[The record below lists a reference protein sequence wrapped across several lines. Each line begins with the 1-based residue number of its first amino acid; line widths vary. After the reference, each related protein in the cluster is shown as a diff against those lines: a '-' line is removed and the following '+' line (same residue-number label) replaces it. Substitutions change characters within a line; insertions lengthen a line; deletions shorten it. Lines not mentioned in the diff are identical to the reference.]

1 MMSVI
6 LNPDTL
12 VCAHDGND
20 KALSLKI
27 MFKADSL
34 PVEFGQLDEYDGKWF
49 ENTSQDD
56 DEAVI

>member
-12 VCAHDGND
+12 MCVHDGDDDD

-34 PVEFGQLDEYDGKWF
+34 PAECGQLDEYDLK
-49 ENTSQDD
+49 THHKMMMRL
-56 DEAVI
+56 